1 MRRSTV
7 QRSLPPMELQT
18 LENPVSTLEGRV
30 STALKSVESWRAL
43 VGTALGRARV
53 SQKVAAAEMQ
63 IAEPQLSRQLS
74 GVEHLSF
81 WRMKEIPAPFWQ
93 ELVLLIIE
101 FYDLQI
107 GMTEQ
112 DRRDCETGRAL
123 RELVFRVHG
132 R

>member
-1 MRRSTV
+1 
-7 QRSLPPMELQT
+7 MELQT
-18 LENPVSTLEGRV
+18 LEKPV
-30 STALKSVESWRAL
+30 STALKSVESWRAI

-63 IAEPQLSRQLS
+63 IAEAQLSRQLS

-81 WRMKEIPAPFWQ
+81 WRMKAIPAPFWQ

-112 DRRDCETGRAL
+112 DRRDCELGRTIRHAL
-123 RELVFRVHG
+123 ERRLA
-132 R
+132 